1 MYLFKLLLRLTCRK
15 GKFHLHSTM
24 YLFKRQFP
32 VVLSFCC
39 FIYIPPCI
47 YLNNVTEQVKNE
59 VNNIYIPPC
68 IYLNSP
74 DENTIYLIQGDL
86 HSTMYLFKLGTGR
99 EQKFCSFYLHSTMY
113 LFKLQYPGTHGSI
126 MEYLHSTM
134 YLFKRR
140 RGLW

>member
-1 MYLFKLLLRLTCRK
+1 MYLFKLLRRLTCRK

-86 HSTMYLFKLGTGR
+86 HSTMYLFKLTIQPVR
-99 EQKFCSFYLHSTMY
+99 IPALQIYIPPCIYLNGQGDFTV
-113 LFKLQYPGTHGSI
+113 
-126 MEYLHSTM
+126 
-134 YLFKRR
+134 
-140 RGLW
+140 